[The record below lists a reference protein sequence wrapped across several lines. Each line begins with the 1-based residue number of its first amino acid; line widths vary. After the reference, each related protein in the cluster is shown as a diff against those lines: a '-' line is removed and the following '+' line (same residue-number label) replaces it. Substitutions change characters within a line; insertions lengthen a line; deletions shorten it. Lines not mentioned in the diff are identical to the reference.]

1 MIEARELDI
10 LSKLLS
16 DMAGVLNVTP
26 GSVYSSKEADT
37 LLVMQRRMSDC
48 ELKYELSIYNEIF
61 AKEKGASII
70 DIVNSAVAFIKIKIL
85 VNAGADSFDAYTLRE
100 LIKEFRSQV
109 ARTNNIIRLSQANM
123 MTAEAYQKEV
133 IELTIRKNE
142 AFIKAFEVE
151 VAEVERKIA
160 RMPVVIEEV
169 AEDENETEE
178 KPVEVARKPSFFE
191 QVKGRITKVVEDRKE
206 RQVVDEFLREEEK
219 KTSDTLCV
227 EIPFYDD
234 TLAFTEMLPCK
245 DMSAYC
251 LLKRKDNVYF
261 GLCRNVSKTVYNN
274 RDKSLIELTEIT
286 EEFIQFMAYDLL
298 SGEYDLKEF
307 SVQEK
312 KSMQMYFNFVTS
324 CFQKNMGNTVNVQEY
339 MAFKSYY
346 NRLVQ
351 TSFELEEKRHRD

>member
-85 VNAGADSFDAYTLRE
+85 VNARVDSFDAYTLRE

-109 ARTNNIIRLSQANM
+109 ARTNNIIRLSQANV

-151 VAEVERKIA
+151 ITEVERKIA

-169 AEDENETEE
+169 VEDENETEE
-178 KPVEVARKPSFFE
+178 KPVEIARKPTFFE
-191 QVKGRITKVVEDRKE
+191 QVKGRITKAVEERKE
-206 RQVVDEFLREEEK
+206 
-219 KTSDTLCV
+219 
-227 EIPFYDD
+227 
-234 TLAFTEMLPCK
+234 
-245 DMSAYC
+245 
-251 LLKRKDNVYF
+251 
-261 GLCRNVSKTVYNN
+261 
-274 RDKSLIELTEIT
+274 
-286 EEFIQFMAYDLL
+286 
-298 SGEYDLKEF
+298 
-307 SVQEK
+307 
-312 KSMQMYFNFVTS
+312 
-324 CFQKNMGNTVNVQEY
+324 
-339 MAFKSYY
+339 
-346 NRLVQ
+346 
-351 TSFELEEKRHRD
+351 

>member
-109 ARTNNIIRLSQANM
+109 ARTNNIIRLSQANV

-151 VAEVERKIA
+151 ITEVERKIA

-169 AEDENETEE
+169 VEDENETE
-178 KPVEVARKPSFFE
+178 
-191 QVKGRITKVVEDRKE
+191 
-206 RQVVDEFLREEEK
+206 
-219 KTSDTLCV
+219 
-227 EIPFYDD
+227 
-234 TLAFTEMLPCK
+234 
-245 DMSAYC
+245 
-251 LLKRKDNVYF
+251 
-261 GLCRNVSKTVYNN
+261 
-274 RDKSLIELTEIT
+274 
-286 EEFIQFMAYDLL
+286 
-298 SGEYDLKEF
+298 
-307 SVQEK
+307 
-312 KSMQMYFNFVTS
+312 
-324 CFQKNMGNTVNVQEY
+324 
-339 MAFKSYY
+339 
-346 NRLVQ
+346 
-351 TSFELEEKRHRD
+351 